1 MNNQYAHRLLGPGRV
16 LMIVGCTAKLG
27 YERSPKQYKLIPG
40 VPYMQKRRLTH
51 TLLIW
56 CVLVV
61 FLLLTKPQNLPVVVL
76 MVPFILLGLA
86 LYMTW
91 LLVVS
96 LFLPL
101 KERQSARSILGG
113 MVASTFVICLGLQ
126 SIGELTARDV
136 VPVALFVALVYFYI
150 VRSTK
155 TT

>member
-1 MNNQYAHRLLGPGRV
+1 
-16 LMIVGCTAKLG
+16 
-27 YERSPKQYKLIPG
+27 
-40 VPYMQKRRLTH
+40 
-51 TLLIW
+51 
-56 CVLVV
+56 V

-86 LYMTW
+86 MYMTW
-91 LLVVS
+91 LLVAS
-96 LFLPL
+96 LFLPV

-113 MVASTFVICLGLQ
+113 MVAGTFVICLGLQ